1 MCVYI
6 YIIHIVHTYTRIYSY
21 IPIHMRDR
29 GRKSLQVLNCS
40 QTWRLCRE
48 KLRLCDIK
56 WETTRHFHFSCHS
69 PFLGIFFPFHLFLS
83 SFFSFRTSAFAFF
96 ICFEWM
102 RPSIIL
108 CCFLFF
114 SYCWMKQ
121 CTREGEIEKSGCAGL
136 SRRLNGPSS
145 TPLFVRESNDAS
157 LRLPRNVIF
166 LLTILLF
173 SHIVGVHL
181 VHCRISYK
189 IENIYKFILYIY
201 IERGSSK

>member
-1 MCVYI
+1 MGDDTTFSFLLPFSFSRHFFFHFISFCLLFFFQN
-6 YIIHIVHTYTRIYSY
+6 
-21 IPIHMRDR
+21 
-29 GRKSLQVLNCS
+29 K
-40 QTWRLCRE
+40 RLC
-48 KLRLCDIK
+48 
-56 WETTRHFHFSCHS
+56 F
-69 PFLGIFFPFHLFLS
+69 
-83 SFFSFRTSAFAFF
+83 FF

>member
-1 MCVYI
+1 MG
-6 YIIHIVHTYTRIYSY
+6 
-21 IPIHMRDR
+21 D
-29 GRKSLQVLNCS
+29 
-40 QTWRLCRE
+40 
-48 KLRLCDIK
+48 D
-56 WETTRHFHFSCHS
+56 TTFSFLLPFSFSRHFSS
-69 PFLGIFFPFHLFLS
+69 ISS
-83 SFFSFRTSAFAFF
+83 SFCLLFFLLEQSPLLFF

-102 RPSIIL
+102 RSSIIL
-108 CCFLFF
+108 CYFLFF
-114 SYCWMKQ
+114 FYCWMKQ

-136 SRRLNGPSS
+136 SRRLNSPSS

-201 IERGSSK
+201 SIYIYI

>member
-1 MCVYI
+1 MGDDTTFSFLLPFSFSRHFFFI
-6 YIIHIVHTYTRIYSY
+6 S
-21 IPIHMRDR
+21 
-29 GRKSLQVLNCS
+29 SLFVFFFFFQNK
-40 QTWRLCRE
+40 RLC
-48 KLRLCDIK
+48 
-56 WETTRHFHFSCHS
+56 F
-69 PFLGIFFPFHLFLS
+69 
-83 SFFSFRTSAFAFF
+83 FF